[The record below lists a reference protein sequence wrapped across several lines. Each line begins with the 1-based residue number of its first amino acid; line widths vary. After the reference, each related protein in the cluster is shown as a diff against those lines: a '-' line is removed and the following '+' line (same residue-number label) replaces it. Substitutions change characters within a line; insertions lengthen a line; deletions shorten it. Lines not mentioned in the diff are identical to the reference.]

1 MAEQSTAARG
11 EERALRRDSGE
22 TGSLRRDPS
31 RTRVAGDGVT
41 FSRCRTAKS
50 VAGNGW
56 TEVVAPEERRE
67 KGGLREGGRRKGQN
81 EILQFPK
88 LPLNPSLIFIT
99 TIKSLITILI

>member
-1 MAEQSTAARG
+1 MAEQSTVARG

-56 TEVVAPEERRE
+56 TEVVASEERRE
-67 KGGLREGGRRKGQN
+67 KRGGGGGGGCVKEEEERAKMKFGNFQN
-81 EILQFPK
+81 YP
-88 LPLNPSLIFIT
+88 
-99 TIKSLITILI
+99 

>member
-1 MAEQSTAARG
+1 MSVWAEVARNG
-11 EERALRRDSGE
+11 SGHRSLLLRFSGE

-67 KGGLREGGRRKGQN
+67 KGGPREGGRRKAKYVIWQLPN
-81 EILQFPK
+81 LPFNPPLILV
-88 LPLNPSLIFIT
+88 NSN
-99 TIKSLITILI
+99 